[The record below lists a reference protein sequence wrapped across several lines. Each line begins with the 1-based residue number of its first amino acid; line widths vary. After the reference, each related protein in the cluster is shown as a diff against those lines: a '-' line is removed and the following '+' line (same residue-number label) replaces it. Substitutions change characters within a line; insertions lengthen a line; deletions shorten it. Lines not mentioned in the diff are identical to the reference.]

1 METQKTSSTDI
12 VLYVIAS
19 IFSLAF
25 LNCCIQLLSKSY
37 YLFVF
42 TYNAYNTHSKLIN
55 PKYFIGLSLVGI
67 ISVLICILL
76 VSILL
81 DRSKFPTY
89 ISIANDL
96 KALSN
101 LFKK

>member
-1 METQKTSSTDI
+1 METQKTSSNDI

-19 IFSLAF
+19 IFPLAF
-25 LNCCIQLLSKSY
+25 LSCCIQLLSKSY
-37 YLFVF
+37 DLFVF
-42 TYNAYNTHSKLIN
+42 TYNAYITHSKLIN
-55 PKYFIGLSLVGI
+55 AKYVFGLSLVGI
-67 ISVLICILL
+67 ISVLICIIL

-89 ISIANDL
+89 VSAANDL
-96 KALSN
+96 KALRN